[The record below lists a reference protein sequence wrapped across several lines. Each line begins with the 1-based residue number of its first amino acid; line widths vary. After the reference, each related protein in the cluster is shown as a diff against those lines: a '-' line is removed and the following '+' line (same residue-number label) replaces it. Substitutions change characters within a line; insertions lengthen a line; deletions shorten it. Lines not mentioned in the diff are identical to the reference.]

1 MSKHILYRVYS
12 MTTPNDLV
20 NRLSRVQGQIEAI
33 KKNIVAGEDKDCLK
47 TMQLLKAVNNAV
59 KKFGEAYVT
68 YHFDEC
74 LTTKNPKQNIEKEI
88 KDIINAT
95 FTL

>member
-1 MSKHILYRVYS
+1 MEV
-12 MTTPNDLV
+12 NELV
-20 NRLSRVQGQIEAI
+20 NRLSRIQGQIEGI
-33 KKNIVAGEDKDCLK
+33 KKGLISSEDKDCLK
-47 TMQLLKAVNNAV
+47 TMQQLKAVNNAI

-68 YHFDEC
+68 HHFDEC
-74 LTTKNPKQNIEKEI
+74 LTTKTPKKDIEKEI

>member
-1 MSKHILYRVYS
+1 MS
-12 MTTPNDLV
+12 TQNDLI

-33 KKNIVAGEDKDCLK
+33 KKNIVSGDDKDCLK
-47 TMQLLKAVNNAV
+47 TMQLLKAVNNAI

-68 YHFDEC
+68 HHFDEC
-74 LTTKNPKQNIEKEI
+74 LTTKTPKQNIEKEI